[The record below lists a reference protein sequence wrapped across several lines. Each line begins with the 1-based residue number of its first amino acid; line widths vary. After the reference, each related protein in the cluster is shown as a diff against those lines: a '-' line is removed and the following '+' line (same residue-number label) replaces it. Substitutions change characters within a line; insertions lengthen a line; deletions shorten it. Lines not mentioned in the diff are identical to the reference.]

1 MGKQYDWEVTPQNTP
16 RFKEKRALVLL
27 ANGLFILN
35 LVIIAVC
42 YPDNR
47 KDSLIC
53 AAFALVY
60 AFIAVFDKRKVEWSL
75 GSVITVCAL
84 CFLGSAAWIYKI
96 GHYWYYIGYGV
107 EVLIFTLAAVLLLKK
122 KSAKQC
128 DIRKKF
134 ACPVWQCGKLDSY
147 LSLMESNGYRLV
159 STSWFGLMYFRK
171 TTHKTVRY
179 FCTYTCLKDR
189 SMNGIEDELRSKYRA
204 NPIPTSVG
212 TRQIHRLTDVTAD
225 LTGLEEL
232 RQKSL
237 LRVIGERLFI
247 AVILCVGFI
256 GASAMLHLSALF
268 CVAFIIL
275 ILLVTYYTVG
285 LISVCKKR

>member
-1 MGKQYDWEVTPQNTP
+1 MGKRYDWEVTPQNTP

-27 ANGLFILN
+27 ANGLFTLN

-53 AAFALVY
+53 AALALVY
-60 AFIAVFDKRKVEWSL
+60 AFIAIFDKRKVEWEW

-84 CFLGSAAWIYKI
+84 CLLGSAAWIYKI
-96 GHYWYYIGYGV
+96 GHYWYYIGYGI
-107 EVLIFTLAAVLLLKK
+107 EVIIFTLAAVLMLKK
-122 KSAKQC
+122 KSAKRSG
-128 DIRKKF
+128 DRKLF
-134 ACPVWQCGKLDSY
+134 VRPVWQCGKLDSY
-147 LSLMESNGYRLV
+147 LSLMESNGYRLA
-159 STSWFGLMYFRK
+159 STSWFGIMYFHK
-171 TTHKTVRY
+171 SAPKTVRY
-179 FCTYTCLKDR
+179 FCTYTCLKNR
-189 SMNGIEDELRSKYRA
+189 TMNGIEDELRSRYRA

-212 TRQIHRLTDVTAD
+212 TRQIHRLMDVTAD

-237 LRVIGERLFI
+237 LRVIGERLFF

-268 CVAFIIL
+268 CVAIIIL

-285 LISVCKKR
+285 IISVCKR